1 MEKKEFEPW
10 SCVKNVLCGTVFPW
24 VTALQVNQ
32 SHAGARTRTEKVST
46 VLMKLDDDGVEGNYK
61 LQENVCMCVR
71 ACTFN
76 MCVCVSII
84 KKERNASPSPS
95 HLLLYSSVFWW
106 PWQPAD
112 EKILGVHLIEAMG
125 RHEVRTDWK
134 DSGMERE
141 QDEGR
146 GLAEWTLCW
155 VISRE
160 WEKNVTHSDSLCH
173 IHFSSSEMM
182 HLPSGLLQNQQS

>member
-1 MEKKEFEPW
+1 MEWREITSYKKMCACVHALLICALC
-10 SCVKNVLCGTVFPW
+10 SC
-24 VTALQVNQ
+24 
-32 SHAGARTRTEKVST
+32 TR
-46 VLMKLDDDGVEGNYK
+46 
-61 LQENVCMCVR
+61 
-71 ACTFN
+71 
-76 MCVCVSII
+76 VSII
-84 KKERNASPSPS
+84 KKERNASSSPS

-125 RHEVRTDWK
+125 RHEVWTDWK
-134 DSGMERE
+134 DSGREIE

-160 WEKNVTHSDSLCH
+160 WGKNVPHSGSIYISLLLKWCFCPQAFFKISNHSWAH
-173 IHFSSSEMM
+173 IAGVWIFGNSFI
-182 HLPSGLLQNQQS
+182 